1 MDKDEATL
9 REEIRR
15 ALAALYEAMPDGP
28 DKQRMLHL
36 IRVRVNSIPYAD
48 LKIKWFEVVG
58 Q

>member
-9 REEIRR
+9 REEIYQ
-15 ALAALYEAMPDGP
+15 ALAALYEAMPDNP
-28 DKQRMLHL
+28 DKQRVLHL

-58 Q
+58 K